1 MMPNPHMLLEVSLTV
16 VVTLVMLRMGL
27 RRNLLAVRS
36 TSRRCASCR
45 RRIETPYCPHC
56 TR

>member
-1 MMPNPHMLLEVSLTV
+1 MHLLLDTALTIAAGLAMV
-16 VVTLVMLRMGL
+16 RMGL
-27 RRNLLAVRS
+27 RRNLLRVRS
-36 TSRRCASCR
+36 HFGRCASCG